1 MEVMKK
7 YIYAIQRRL
16 PAQNKDDIAKEI
28 DSLIFDELEDKFG
41 KRDEYTSEEIEKV
54 IKEMGHPREVAARY
68 RGDKQLLIGPE
79 LFPIYKMV
87 LAITAGATTLGLV
100 ISFIVQVINEA
111 SAGGAT
117 IWMFA
122 SNFGQLL
129 GGIFSALVGLVGTMT
144 IIFAAIQYFGKFDI
158 KDVDIY
164 EDWKPKDLPDLPEER
179 DKVCRWE
186 AIVGMIFIV
195 FGAVLLNYY
204 VAAGNLPFVVNEGSG
219 ITVLPIFSVEAL
231 KQYLPLWN
239 LSLGLSFVLQII
251 LLIQGKYTLGTRLYE
266 IGISLLGIAILATMI
281 SGDMIIS
288 IEGMINEFGQQN
300 WINIIKDNYYTFLK
314 VIMGISIFGIVVSVI
329 KTIVQQARKANV

>member
-1 MEVMKK
+1 MEVIKK

-28 DSLIFDELEDKFG
+28 NSLIFDELEGKFG
-41 KRDEYTSEEIEKV
+41 KRDEYTNEEIEEV
-54 IKEMGHPREVAARY
+54 LKEMGHPREVAARY

-100 ISFIVQVINEA
+100 ISFIVKVINEA
-111 SAGGAT
+111 AAGDAT
-117 IWMFA
+117 LWLFA

-129 GGIFSALVGLVGTMT
+129 GGLFSALLGLVGSMT
-144 IIFAAIQYFGKFDI
+144 IIFAVIQHFGKFDEM
-158 KDVDIY
+158 DVDIY
-164 EDWKPKDLPDLPEER
+164 EDWKPKDLPDLPEEKDR
-179 DKVCRWE
+179 VSRWE
-186 AIVGMIFIV
+186 PIVGMIFIV

-204 VAAGNLPFVVNEGSG
+204 VAAGNIPYMVNPGSG
-219 ITVLPIFSVEAL
+219 ISVLPIFSVEAL

-251 LLIQGKYTLGTRLYE
+251 LLIQGKNTLGTRLFD

-288 IEGMINEFGQQN
+288 VEGLINEFGSHD
-300 WINIIKDNYYTFLK
+300 WINAMQQHYYTFLK
-314 VIMGISIFGIVVSVI
+314 VIMGLSIFGIIVSVI
-329 KTIVQQARKANV
+329 NLIVQQARKANV